1 MQAKVV
7 IDLAPWPAAVG
18 AAMSAASAYTEGPL
32 STTLNTASL
41 VIQAMTLGA
50 LLTHF
55 PGLPSSAARRGTV
68 LRRSDR

>member
-41 VIQAMTLGA
+41 VIFAMTLGA

-55 PGLPSSAARRGTV
+55 PGLPTSVARGGTA
-68 LRRSDR
+68 LPDSER